1 MFCFADEIFEKVKRD
16 KNKDVSYESN
26 TINIILTQYDLD
38 QLSPLEELT
47 MVGYQFSHTFNCDN

>member
-47 MVGYQFSHTFNCDN
+47 MVGYPIFIYF